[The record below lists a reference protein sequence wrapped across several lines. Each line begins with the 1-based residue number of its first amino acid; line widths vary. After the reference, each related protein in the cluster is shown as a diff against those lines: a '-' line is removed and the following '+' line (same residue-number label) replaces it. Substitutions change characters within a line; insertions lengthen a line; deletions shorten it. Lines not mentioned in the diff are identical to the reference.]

1 MLPDSPSPRA
11 ALALSD
17 LQPQTGATAN
27 FSIASSSGNW
37 STRGVGG
44 VSGDYIDKTGGGMF
58 GNSRNNDRFAFGNN
72 NSSSSS
78 NNCFSSTSNSSG
90 GLFSSK

>member
-17 LQPQTGATAN
+17 LQPQTGAST
-27 FSIASSSGNW
+27 FSVGTGSGNW

-44 VSGDYIDKTGGGMF
+44 VSGDYMDKSGGGMF
-58 GNSRNNDRFAFGNN
+58 GNNRNNVSLIWGGEEVVFF
-72 NSSSSS
+72 S
-78 NNCFSSTSNSSG
+78 N
-90 GLFSSK
+90 

>member
-17 LQPQTGATAN
+17 LQPQTGAST
-27 FSIASSSGNW
+27 FSIGSGSGNW

-44 VSGDYIDKTGGGMF
+44 VSGDYMDKSGGGMF
-58 GNSRNNDRFAFGNN
+58 GNSRNNIFNQFSASTCFVSTPSLGNN
-72 NSSSSS
+72 S
-78 NNCFSSTSNSSG
+78 
-90 GLFSSK
+90 

>member
-17 LQPQTGATAN
+17 LQPQTGAST
-27 FSIASSSGNW
+27 FSIGSGSGNW

-44 VSGDYIDKTGGGMF
+44 VSGDYMDKSGGGGMF
-58 GNSRNNDRFAFGNN
+58 GNSRNNVSETEKESRRVRKFRSFNDV
-72 NSSSSS
+72 
-78 NNCFSSTSNSSG
+78 
-90 GLFSSK
+90 